1 MNQASPATH
10 DDVVRKAA
18 FSLLREALSQ
28 ERGEEGEWTEHKD
41 FLKLSPQQRGSCL
54 HLALTTLRHL
64 GSIDALIA
72 RRMTREPKGA
82 QRAVL
87 HLLRLGVCEL
97 LWLNTPAYAA
107 VNSYVELTKKLEFR
121 TLAGMVNAILK
132 RISESG
138 ANELA
143 ALDTAKLDMPAWMWQ
158 RWVKAYGEEAVRSIA
173 AIHAQEPPLDISV
186 KGEPA
191 DWAEALDATLLPT
204 RSLRR
209 MKTGRI
215 TELPGFEEG
224 AWWVQDAAA
233 ALPVKLMGSIAGK
246 RVLDMCAA
254 PGGKTA
260 QACAAGAHVTA
271 LERSPAR
278 ALRLAHNLER
288 LKLKA
293 TIIEG
298 DAHDYT
304 TSDTFDAVLLDA
316 PCTATGTLRRHP
328 EIAWKRT
335 PQDSERLSHIQHS
348 LLAHAA
354 QLTNPGGVLVYATCS
369 LEPEEGE
376 DRIRKF
382 VKEYPYFRLVPAD
395 AATLGIPAEWVNAEG
410 MLRILPCFWQ
420 ERGGMD
426 GFFAAAL
433 RKGE

>member
-1 MNQASPATH
+1 MNQASPTAS
-10 DDVVRKAA
+10 DDMVRKAA
-18 FSLLREALSQ
+18 FSLLREALSL
-28 ERGEEGEWTEHKD
+28 ERGEDGEWTEHKD
-41 FLKLSPQQRGSCL
+41 FLKLTPQQRGSCL
-54 HLALTTLRHL
+54 HLTLTTLRHL

-82 QRAVL
+82 HRAVL
-87 HLLRLGVCEL
+87 HVLRLGVTEL

-107 VNSYVELTKKLEFR
+107 VNSYVELTKKLDFHA
-121 TLAGMVNAILK
+121 LSGMVNAILK
-132 RISESG
+132 RISETG
-138 ANELA
+138 ARELA
-143 ALDTAKLDMPAWMWQ
+143 ALDMAKLDMPAWIWQ
-158 RWVKAYGEEAVRSIA
+158 RWAKAYGEEAVRHIA

-186 KGEPA
+186 KGAPQN
-191 DWAEALDATLLPT
+191 WAEALEATALPT
-204 RSLRR
+204 GSLRR
-209 MKTGRI
+209 MKAGRI
-215 TELPGFEEG
+215 PDLPGFAEG

-233 ALPVKLMGSIAGK
+233 ALPVKLMGTLTGK

-288 LKLKA
+288 LKLEA

-298 DAHDYT
+298 DAHDYA
-304 TSDTFDAVLLDA
+304 TSNTFDAVLLDA

-335 PQDSERLSHIQHS
+335 PQDIERLGRIQHS

-354 QLTNPGGVLVYATCS
+354 QLTSPGGLLVYATCS

-376 DRIRKF
+376 ERIRQF
-382 VKEYPYFRLVPAD
+382 VKEYPYFTVVPAD
-395 AATLGIPAEWVNAEG
+395 TSALGIPTDWVNTEG
-410 MLRILPCFWQ
+410 MLRILPCHWQ

-433 RKGE
+433 RKGD